1 MHISKIPLFNCF
13 YNLVMLSCENRLQ
26 YCVPA
31 QVGGTEQYK
40 PNTFG
45 FKDVRAHC
53 YCASLVRTLS
63 MYMTWRVPHH
73 VFQAHT
79 PSRNSTKYMIT

>member
-1 MHISKIPLFNCF
+1 
-13 YNLVMLSCENRLQ
+13 MLSCENRLQ

-45 FKDVRAHC
+45 FKDVGAHF
-53 YCASLVRTLS
+53 YCASLVRTLY
-63 MYMTWRVPHH
+63 MYMTCRVPHH
-73 VFQAHT
+73 VFQART
-79 PSRNSTKYMIT
+79 PCPNSTKYMIT

>member
-1 MHISKIPLFNCF
+1 
-13 YNLVMLSCENRLQ
+13 MLSCEDRLQ
-26 YCVPA
+26 YYVPA

-40 PNTFG
+40 PNTLNFG

-53 YCASLVRTLS
+53 YCASLVRMLY

-79 PSRNSTKYMIT
+79 PS